1 MAKKVR
7 KRGIDKIRYDRVAK
21 LYDQFESPIEFF
33 AYKKW
38 RGILF
43 KRMKPQK
50 GELILE
56 IGVGTGK
63 NIPFYGEGKY
73 VSFDV
78 SRKMILK
85 AKERAIGKEVTLLLA
100 DAEFLPFKDNTSDKI
115 FSTFVFCSV
124 ENPIDG
130 LKEAY
135 RVLKHGRKAFFLE
148 HMLPK
153 SRIIQPFFH
162 ILNPFVRI
170 SGPEIN
176 RKTDKNIK
184 EAGFEIVV
192 EEKLLFTV
200 FRIIEAKKV

>member
-1 MAKKVR
+1 MAKKVM

-21 LYDQFESPIEFF
+21 LYDQFESPMELFV
-33 AYKKW
+33 YKKW
-38 RGILF
+38 RESLF
-43 KRMKPQK
+43 ERMKPQK
-50 GELILE
+50 GERILE

-63 NIPFYGEGKY
+63 NILFYGEGKY

-85 AKERAIGKEVTLLLA
+85 AKKRARGKEVTLLLA
-100 DAEFLPFKDNTSDKI
+100 DAEFLPFKDKTFDII

-124 ENPIDG
+124 ENPVDG
-130 LKEAY
+130 LNEAY
-135 RVLKHGRKAFFLE
+135 RVLKHGGKAFFLE

-153 SRIIQPFFH
+153 SKIIQPFFH

-170 SGPEIN
+170 LGPEIN
-176 RKTDKNIK
+176 RKTDMNIK
-184 EAGFEIVV
+184 KAGFEIIE

-200 FRIIEAKKV
+200 FRIIEANKL

>member
-1 MAKKVR
+1 MAKKVK

-21 LYDQFESPIEFF
+21 LYDQFESPMEFF

-38 RGILF
+38 RKKLF

-56 IGVGTGK
+56 FGVGTGK
-63 NIPFYGEGKY
+63 NILFYGEGKY
-73 VSFDV
+73 ISFDV

-85 AKERAIGKEVTLLLA
+85 AKERARG
-100 DAEFLPFKDNTSDKI
+100 
-115 FSTFVFCSV
+115 
-124 ENPIDG
+124 
-130 LKEAY
+130 
-135 RVLKHGRKAFFLE
+135 KAFILE

-153 SRIIQPFFH
+153 SRMIQPFFH
-162 ILNPFVRI
+162 IINPFVRI
-170 SGPEIN
+170 FGPEIN

-184 EAGFEIVV
+184 EAGFEIVE